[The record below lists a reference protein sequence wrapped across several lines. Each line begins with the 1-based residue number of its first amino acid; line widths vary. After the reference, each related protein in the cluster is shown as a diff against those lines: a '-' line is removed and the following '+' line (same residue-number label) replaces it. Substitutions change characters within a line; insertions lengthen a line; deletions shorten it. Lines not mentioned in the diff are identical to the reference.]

1 MFEGTI
7 GNRQDNMNTIVK
19 ARACAAGGKYAF
31 VWDIMHRT
39 CSSLSRPLI
48 LFIKDAEHTICGSY
62 EREAAY
68 QDAFGS
74 RTGTHDSCDP
84 TKGFAAVLIAGCSLG
99 EAGVDIVLLLMSALH
114 RLFLSAHCCFV
125 I

>member
-1 MFEGTI
+1 MD
-7 GNRQDNMNTIVK
+7 RMVK
-19 ARACAAGGKYAF
+19 ASTYAAGGKYAF

-68 QDAFGS
+68 QDAFGL
-74 RTGTHDSCDP
+74 RTGTNDSSDP

-99 EAGVDIVLLLMSALH
+99 EAGVDLAPQTL
-114 RLFLSAHCCFV
+114 
-125 I
+125 